1 MSKVSLI
8 IPVYNVET
16 YLERCIESV
25 LNQTYKDLEIILVN
39 DGSTDTSGAM
49 CDNFSQQDKRIKVIH
64 QLNAGLSEARNTGL
78 KHITGEFVM
87 FVDSDDWLEK
97 DAVSFLLEQLQR
109 NNADMV
115 VGGVSRTSEV
125 KQYSQSNIEVALM
138 NQEEYAK
145 KYFKIGSQSIEYYV
159 WNKLYRKEIVEDI
172 LYPSGFFAEDVPTT
186 FQYILKSEKIV
197 VTNKI
202 IYNYFINPNSLTS
215 RFTERYFDVLKGWDL
230 VCNYA
235 IQNRNKKYVEWAK
248 LNRYRADLA
257 LLTEISLASNYKD
270 LRKNF
275 SKNINQM
282 LSDLRLH
289 RGELLNQPIPMSRK
303 MLIVLFTMNFNIFS
317 NIINKLSRLRNYVK

>member
-8 IPVYNVET
+8 IPVYNVEI

-25 LNQTYKDLEIILVN
+25 LNQTYKDLEVILVN
-39 DGSTDTSGAM
+39 DGSTDTSGVM

-87 FVDSDDWLEK
+87 FVDSDDWLEE
-97 DAVSFLLEQLQR
+97 DAVSFLLEQLQSYS
-109 NNADMV
+109 ADMV
-115 VGGVSRTSEV
+115 VGGVSRTSEF
-125 KQYSQSNIEVALM
+125 KQYSQSNIEVVLM
-138 NQEEYAK
+138 NQEEYVK

-235 IQNRNKKYVEWAK
+235 TQNRNKKYIEWAK

-257 LLTEISLASNYKD
+257 LLTEIALASNYKD
-270 LRKNF
+270 LRKDF

-289 RGELLNQPIPMSRK
+289 RGELLEQPIPVSRK

-317 NIINKLSRLRNYVK
+317 NVINKLSRLKNYAK

>member
-125 KQYSQSNIEVALM
+125 KQYSQSNIEVVLM

-230 VCNYA
+230 VYNYA
-235 IQNRNKKYVEWAK
+235 AQSSNKKYIEWAK

-257 LLTEISLASNYKD
+257 LLTEIALASNYKE
-270 LRKNF
+270 LRKDF

-289 RGELLNQPIPMSRK
+289 RGELIEQPIPVNRK
-303 MLIVLFTMNFNIFS
+303 ILVILFTVNFNIFS

>member
-8 IPVYNVET
+8 IPVYNVEI

-25 LNQTYKDLEIILVN
+25 LNQTYRDLEIILVN
-39 DGSTDTSGAM
+39 DGSTDTSGVM

-78 KHITGEFVM
+78 KYITGDFVM
-87 FVDSDDWLEK
+87 FVDSDDWLER

-125 KQYSQSNIEVALM
+125 KQYSQSNIEVVLM

-159 WNKLYRKEIVEDI
+159 WNKLYRKEIVDDI

-235 IQNRNKKYVEWAK
+235 TQNRNKKYIEWAK

-257 LLTEISLASNYKD
+257 LLTEIALASNYKD
-270 LRKNF
+270 LRKDF

-289 RGELLNQPIPMSRK
+289 RGELLNQAIPMSRK
-303 MLIVLFTMNFNIFS
+303 MLIVLFAMNFNVFS
-317 NIINKLSRLRNYVK
+317 NVINKLSRLRNYAK